1 MATKKTIAV
10 IGSGNMGSAIA
21 KNLSSGNY
29 RLLLMANKKEK
40 LRKNS

>member
-21 KNLSSGNY
+21 KNLSK
-29 RLLLMANKKEK
+29 RK
-40 LRKNS
+40 LPFAAMTK